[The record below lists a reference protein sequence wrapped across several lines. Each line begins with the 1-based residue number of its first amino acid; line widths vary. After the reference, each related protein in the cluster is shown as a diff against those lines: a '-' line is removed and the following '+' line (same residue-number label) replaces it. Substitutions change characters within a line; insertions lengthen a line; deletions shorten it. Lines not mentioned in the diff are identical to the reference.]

1 MSINSNSY
9 MVKVNLLYKNNTHT
23 HTYIYIYIYIYKQK
37 MKGEMKNSNL

>member
-9 MVKVNLLYKNNTHT
+9 MEKVNLLYKNNTHT
-23 HTYIYIYIYIYKQK
+23 HIYIYIYKQK

>member
-9 MVKVNLLYKNNTHT
+9 MEKVNLLYKNNTHT
-23 HTYIYIYIYIYKQK
+23 HIYIYKQK

>member
-9 MVKVNLLYKNNTHT
+9 MEKVKHLYKNNTH
-23 HTYIYIYIYIYKQK
+23 IYIYIYIYKQK